1 MAHRIFVVTG
11 GNQGI
16 GYGIVET
23 LAKTVNSAIVYLT
36 GGLLYYYYIE
46 KRFFL

>member
-11 GNQGI
+11 ANQGI

-23 LAKTVNSAIVYLT
+23 LAKTINSAIIYLA
-36 GGLLYYYYIE
+36 GG
-46 KRFFL
+46 FLCSFLI